1 VSARKTGKCSLIR
14 SKPVTN
20 VNREPE
26 SKWNHTGK
34 WRILIMKKLL
44 MFVMVL
50 MLCIGPAARAAEP
63 VAFYSLTGCLED
75 NTGNG
80 NDGTIAGTEIY
91 SGEVPDQGSGGES
104 LSLDGASSVIT
115 TLDTCIFEDDFTIT
129 FWFKTE
135 TALGCAIGIGDPNQ
149 DIDEHGIT
157 IYINDDGGITNDVW
171 MRAANGTS
179 GGWDDG
185 QWHHYALVQE
195 HPSTQTL
202 YIDGVVDETG
212 DASYADY
219 DCSYSGS
226 AFAIGTHLDVTDG
239 GVMDD
244 LGVNPFTGLI
254 KDVGVYDEAL
264 NLAGVEEA
272 MDEGDYQCPWPR
284 HPLWIDPNES
294 MLVHETNTTESAF
307 KVSLN
312 FQPVGQGGT
321 GSPQGTPYTVIVT
334 IDPNGG
340 NGGWGELPQAA
351 GERDIVLLDGT
362 DPCTTDNTMTLNFTA
377 VTATDPCDLVGS
389 CSSWDPATKTSCW
402 NTPQTILFKALEDL
416 IAEKHPEPPSTLIEE
431 VGIGI
436 TITSNVAEPNLN
448 QDLEGNPWF
457 KSQTVE
463 VRDNDQA
470 DILFSGTPVWLK
482 EEPLYI
488 GFFGGDPCYK
498 KVTVGVTLQ
507 LEPRND
513 ENPGSQGYV
522 QIIVTNESDSGNQ
535 PIMDPCLV
543 PGHAHTP
550 SDPNAIVF
558 TSDGSPAPGVIGAT
572 RQWDVP
578 YNIVLKANEDEEL
591 QAEETSEEGDQYYNA
606 NLVFLVQ
613 ATSDERYMPLD
624 EENEPDGMEKEVGV
638 KIEDNEC
645 GAFGISY
652 LDIGNPNA
660 ATDPNYQ
667 DEDGN
672 PLADC
677 YVDTYDVIEMA
688 TRWLDCSDPQ
698 TAGCI
703 HYND

>member
-1 VSARKTGKCSLIR
+1 
-14 SKPVTN
+14 
-20 VNREPE
+20 
-26 SKWNHTGK
+26 
-34 WRILIMKKLL
+34 MKKLL
-44 MFVMVL
+44 MFVIVL
-50 MLCIGPAARAAEP
+50 MLCIGPAARAANP
-63 VAFYSLTGCLED
+63 VAFYSLGGCLGD

-135 TALGCAIGIGDPNQ
+135 AALGCAIGIGDPNLE
-149 DIDEHGIT
+149 IDEHGIT
-157 IYINDDGGITNDVW
+157 IYLNEDGSIINDVW

-179 GGWDDG
+179 VGLDDG

-195 HPSTQTL
+195 HPATQTL
-202 YIDGVVDETG
+202 YIDGEFDQTG

-244 LGVNPFTGLI
+244 LVLNPFTGLI

-264 NLAGVEEA
+264 NLAGVVEA

-284 HPLWIDPNES
+284 QPLRIDPNES
-294 MLVHETNTTESAF
+294 MLVYETNTTESAF
-307 KVSLN
+307 KVSLG
-312 FQPVGQGGT
+312 FQPVGQG
-321 GSPQGTPYTVIVT
+321 SPRSVTDANSNQGDPYTITVV

-340 NGGWGELPQAA
+340 NGGWGELPPAA

-362 DPCTTDNTMTLNFTA
+362 DPCTTDNTMTLTFNT
-377 VTATDPCDLVGS
+377 GN
-389 CSSWDPATKTSCW
+389 W
-402 NTPQTILFKALEDL
+402 NVPQTILFKAVEDL

-431 VGIGI
+431 VRIGI

-457 KSQTVE
+457 KNQTVE
-463 VRDNDQA
+463 VVDNDQP

-482 EEPLYI
+482 EEPMYI
-488 GFFGGDPCYK
+488 GIFGSDPCYR

-522 QIIVTNESDSGNQ
+522 QIIVTNESESGNQ

-558 TSDGSPAPGVIGAT
+558 TSDGNPAPGVIGAT
-572 RQWDVP
+572 TQWDVP
-578 YNIVLKANEDEEL
+578 YNLVLKANEDEEL
-591 QAEETSEEGDQYYNA
+591 QAEGASDEGDQHYNT

-613 ATSDERYMPLD
+613 ATSDERYMPLND
-624 EENEPDGMEKEVGV
+624 ENEPYGMEKEIDIN
-638 KIEDNEC
+638 IEDNEC

-677 YVDTYDVIEMA
+677 YVDIYDVIEMA